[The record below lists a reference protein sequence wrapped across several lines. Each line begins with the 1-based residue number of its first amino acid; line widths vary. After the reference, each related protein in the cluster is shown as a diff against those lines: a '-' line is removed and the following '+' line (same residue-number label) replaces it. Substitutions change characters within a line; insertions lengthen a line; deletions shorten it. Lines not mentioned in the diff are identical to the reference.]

1 MWNEFKEFAL
11 KGNALSLAIGVII
24 GAAFGKIVDALVN
37 DIIMP
42 ILGIAGKA
50 DFSNY
55 YVPLSSAVTATNLA
69 DARKQGG
76 VLAYGDFITV
86 VINFLIVAI
95 ALFVVIKGINTL
107 TRKAAKEPCRAANPG
122 SRSPDADPRPAG
134 QARRLA
140 PAVGLS
146 RGYAAASDAASLF
159 RSMRAA
165 LRFRATQKDA
175 CATTPALRSTSAE
188 ASAGF
193 APKPASA
200 TSAAPTAIWTEP

>member
-42 ILGIAGKA
+42 IIGVAGKA

-55 YVPLSSAVTATNLA
+55 YIPLSSAVTATNLT

-76 VLAYGDFITV
+76 VLAYGDFISV

-107 TRKAAKEPCRAANPG
+107 TKQAAKEPAPPAPPSPEVTLLTEIRDQLAKRA
-122 SRSPDADPRPAG
+122 
-134 QARRLA
+134 
-140 PAVGLS
+140 
-146 RGYAAASDAASLF
+146 
-159 RSMRAA
+159 
-165 LRFRATQKDA
+165 
-175 CATTPALRSTSAE
+175 
-188 ASAGF
+188 
-193 APKPASA
+193 
-200 TSAAPTAIWTEP
+200 

>member
-50 DFSNY
+50 DFTNY
-55 YVPLSSAVTATNLA
+55 YVPLSSAVTATNLT

-76 VLAYGDFITV
+76 VLAYGDFLTV

-95 ALFVVIKGINTL
+95 ALFVAIKAINTL
-107 TRKAAKEPCRAANPG
+107 TRRAAKEEPPVPAPPTQEVVLLTQIRDELAA
-122 SRSPDADPRPAG
+122 
-134 QARRLA
+134 
-140 PAVGLS
+140 S
-146 RGYAAASDAASLF
+146 RGA
-159 RSMRAA
+159 
-165 LRFRATQKDA
+165 
-175 CATTPALRSTSAE
+175 
-188 ASAGF
+188 
-193 APKPASA
+193 
-200 TSAAPTAIWTEP
+200 

>member
-1 MWNEFKEFAL
+1 MWEEFKEFAL

-50 DFSNY
+50 DFTNY
-55 YVPLSSAVTATNLA
+55 YVPLSSAVTATNLT

-95 ALFVVIKGINTL
+95 ALFVAIKAINMMNSTGGEG
-107 TRKAAKEPCRAANPG
+107 ASGAGPAHPG
-122 SRSPDADPRPAG
+122 SRSPDRDPRPTRAS
-134 QARRLA
+134 RRVT
-140 PAVGLS
+140 P
-146 RGYAAASDAASLF
+146 
-159 RSMRAA
+159 
-165 LRFRATQKDA
+165 LRRCF
-175 CATTPALRSTSAE
+175 
-188 ASAGF
+188 
-193 APKPASA
+193 
-200 TSAAPTAIWTEP
+200 